1 MQRPWGAFQST
12 VPVEVRIGITPAQA
26 PDVWVKE
33 PLEEPSRQ
41 PSCLPIFLAETLWTV
56 ASVVIPV
63 RPAQAPS
70 PITWEYNEMVILCH
84 CVLGSLVA

>member
-12 VPVEVRIGITPAQA
+12 IPVEVRLEITPAQA

-33 PLEEPSRQ
+33 PLEEPSHQ
-41 PSCLPIFLAETLWTV
+41 PSCLPIFSAEALWTV

-63 RPAQAPS
+63 CPDQAPS
-70 PITWEYNEMVILCH
+70 PITCEYNAMVILCH